1 MNGENLD
8 VSSLD
13 EQLKVLQTLDQFEYE
28 VLMRIDNSIKDI
40 HRRVEW
46 MTVTVWILAV
56 AIMLLTIAYAFSL

>member
-8 VSSLD
+8 VSYLD
-13 EQLKVLQTLDQFEYE
+13 EQLKMLESLDEAEY
-28 VLMRIDNSIKDI
+28 RILVRMDKAINDI